1 MAISITKY
9 PSNAEIQLLIKKRK
23 IKNKQKNQQTGDRAR
38 VYVGEG
44 PPSGGGHQGPQ

>member
-9 PSNAEIQLLIKKRK
+9 PSNAEIQLL